1 MKQHLIQDGY
11 KQINLKLKS
20 GFSVEIYYKENYSQ
34 SYKEATN
41 QDLSHIILY
50 GKTISETG
58 FKSWFGVLP
67 NEEDIQ
73 KEIELLANHLE
84 KTTLEEHP
92 EIMQQASQISLF

>member
-11 KQINLKLKS
+11 KQLNLRLKS
-20 GFSVEIYYKENYSQ
+20 GFEAEIYYKESYSQ

-41 QDLSHIILY
+41 EHLSHVTLY

-67 NEEDIQ
+67 NEDIQ
-73 KEIELLANHLE
+73 KEIEQLANYIE